1 MGREIKVSRLFEIQT
16 VDQFQVP
23 VVRFI
28 TVLRKRHGFATF
40 KELLIALVHLQFGI
54 GRCETGIEIVRHI
67 LIFRLV
73 IQIGRYAARG
83 EKRLGHGGRRPM
95 AMLSDVAAFIHVV
108 HIAQQRII

>member
-40 KELLIALVHLQFGI
+40 KELLIALVHLHPVLDDVKPALKLFV
-54 GRCETGIEIVRHI
+54 T
-67 LIFRLV
+67 F
-73 IQIGRYAARG
+73 
-83 EKRLGHGGRRPM
+83 
-95 AMLSDVAAFIHVV
+95 LSFDW
-108 HIAQQRII
+108 